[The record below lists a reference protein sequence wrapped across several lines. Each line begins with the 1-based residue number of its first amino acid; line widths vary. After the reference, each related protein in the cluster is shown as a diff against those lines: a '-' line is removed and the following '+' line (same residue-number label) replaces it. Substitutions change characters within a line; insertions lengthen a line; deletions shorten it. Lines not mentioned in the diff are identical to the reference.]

1 MLKTTLKSAS
11 VNAKHLLTV
20 TTENIKTTQPVKPAK
35 AQALTAVK
43 GMNDLLPPA
52 SAQWEWLED
61 KVRGLMARHAYRN
74 LRTPIVEPTA
84 LFVRGLGEVTD
95 IVEKEMY
102 SFEDRLNGEQ
112 LTLRPE
118 ATAGVVRAVVEHNM
132 LYDGGKRLY
141 YMGPMFRHERPQRG
155 RYRQFHQIGAEA
167 LGFPGAEVDAELI
180 LLAATL
186 WQELGLQDVR
196 LELNSLGQ
204 PNERAAHRAALIAHL
219 EAHADVLDE
228 EAKRRLHSNP
238 LRILDTKNPAMQ
250 AVVEAAPKLIDFLG
264 EASLAHF
271 NAVKSILDASGVAYR
286 INPRLVRG
294 MDYYNLTVFEFV
306 TDRLGSQGT
315 ICGGGRYDYLI
326 EQVGGKPAPAVGWAL
341 GVERVLELLKEQGT
355 LPEAV
360 GPDVYAIIP
369 DAAALP
375 VVFQT
380 VQALRA
386 QGMSVQMHAG
396 AGEGM
401 GSMKSQFKKADA
413 SGAQFA
419 LIFGGDEL
427 ARGEVT
433 LKALRD
439 GAGAQEAVLLADVP
453 ARVAAKLAQG
463 VVQPQAA
470 A

>member
-1 MLKTTLKSAS
+1 MDADKTSQSQAPQAP
-11 VNAKHLLTV
+11 AKTA
-20 TTENIKTTQPVKPAK
+20 KPA
-35 AQALTAVK
+35 ALHAVK

-61 KVRGLMARHAYRN
+61 KVRDLMQRFAYRN

-102 SFEDRLNGEQ
+102 SFEDRLNGEH

-132 LYDGGKRLY
+132 LYEGPKRLY

-155 RYRQFHQIGAEA
+155 RYRQFHQVGAEA
-167 LGFPGAEVDAELI
+167 LGFAGPEVDAELI
-180 LLAATL
+180 VLAQSL
-186 WQELGLQDVR
+186 WQELGLRDVR

-204 PNERAAHRAALIAHL
+204 PPERLAHRQALINYL
-219 EAHADVLDE
+219 EQHIDVLDE
-228 EAKRRLHSNP
+228 EAKRRLHTNP

-250 AVVEAAPKLIDFLG
+250 AVAEGAPKLMDFLG

-271 NAVKSILDASGVAYR
+271 NTLRALLDASGVSYT

-306 TDRLGSQGT
+306 TQSLGSQGT

-326 EQVGGKPAPAVGWAL
+326 EQIGGKPAPAVGWAL
-341 GVERVLELLKEQGT
+341 GVERVLELLKEQDL
-355 LPEAV
+355 LPKAKHA
-360 GPDVYAIIP
+360 DVYAIVP
-369 DAAALP
+369 DASAMP
-375 VVFQT
+375 VVFEALH
-380 VQALRA
+380 ALRS
-386 QGMSVQMHAG
+386 QGVSVQMHAG
-396 AGEGM
+396 VGEGL

-419 LIFGGDEL
+419 LIFGADEL
-427 ARGEVT
+427 ARQEVT
-433 LKALRD
+433 WKSLRD
-439 GAGAQEAVLLADVP
+439 GQGHQETTPLSTLASFVCQ
-453 ARVAAKLAQG
+453 RLAQG
-463 VVQPQAA
+463 ARLQSD
-470 A
+470 